1 MLGTIRQCNA
11 SALVA
16 IRIITALAPQ
26 LQIRQVVR
34 HPGRLLITNSRGA
47 PSHTLFR
54 SYPPSFTAPF
64 GAQMEIVRTNHAEY
78 NRYQP
83 FRRTDHA

>member
-1 MLGTIRQCNA
+1 MLGTIRQCDA

-16 IRIITALAPQ
+16 IRIITAPAPQ
-26 LQIRQVVR
+26 PQIREVVR
-34 HPGRLLITNSRGA
+34 HPGKVAHHKFAGRAQPYLV
-47 PSHTLFR
+47 R